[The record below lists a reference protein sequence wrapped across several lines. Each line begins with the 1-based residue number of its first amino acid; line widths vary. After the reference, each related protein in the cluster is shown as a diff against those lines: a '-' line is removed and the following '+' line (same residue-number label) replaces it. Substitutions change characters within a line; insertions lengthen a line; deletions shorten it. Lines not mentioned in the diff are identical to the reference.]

1 MSEEGGDWAVNLNNR
16 ICFCRIALLPTRG
29 RPAVDPRK
37 IHGKV
42 RAGIILR
49 IVLFWVLNVFAHIE
63 LAFGMAIV
71 PLRIIQKGK
80 TVHLET

>member
-1 MSEEGGDWAVNLNNR
+1 MSEGEGNGRGILTIVHF
-16 ICFCRIALLPTRG
+16 FCMIALLPTRE

-49 IVLFWVLNVFAHIE
+49 IVLFWAMNVCAYVG
-63 LAFGMAIV
+63 L
-71 PLRIIQKGK
+71 
-80 TVHLET
+80 

>member
-1 MSEEGGDWAVNLNNR
+1 M
-16 ICFCRIALLPTRG
+16 IALLPTRE

-42 RAGIILR
+42 QAGIILR

-63 LAFGMAIV
+63 LTFGMAIV

>member
-1 MSEEGGDWAVNLNNR
+1 MFEGEGIGRGILTIVHF
-16 ICFCRIALLPTRG
+16 FCMIALLPTRG

-63 LAFGMAIV
+63 LTFGMAIV

>member
-1 MSEEGGDWAVNLNNR
+1 MRQRLFLFCVAMDLRVGVYVRDGGRWAVNLNNR
-16 ICFCRIALLPTRG
+16 IFFFCMIALLPTRE

-49 IVLFWVLNVFAHIE
+49 IVLFWAMNVCAYVG
-63 LAFGMAIV
+63 L
-71 PLRIIQKGK
+71 
-80 TVHLET
+80 

>member
-1 MSEEGGDWAVNLNNR
+1 MDWCVGVYVRDGGRWAVNLNNR
-16 ICFCRIALLPTRG
+16 IFFCMIALLPTRE

-49 IVLFWVLNVFAHIE
+49 IVLFGAMNVCAYVG
-63 LAFGMAIV
+63 L
-71 PLRIIQKGK
+71 
-80 TVHLET
+80 